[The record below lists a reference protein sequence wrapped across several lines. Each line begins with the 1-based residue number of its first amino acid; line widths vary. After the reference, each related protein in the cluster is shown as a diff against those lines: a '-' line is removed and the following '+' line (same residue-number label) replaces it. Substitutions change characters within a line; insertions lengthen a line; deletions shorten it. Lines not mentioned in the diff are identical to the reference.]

1 MLDNVV
7 HEEINLEPVELTPRS
22 RLIRPKIFG
31 LGTQH
36 VESLISYI
44 VRIAAAHHVSPM
56 RMMKKVY
63 GLENPDIAEC
73 MYPSFFNHYASTLN
87 GLGKYAQM
95 FVTETEN
102 LTGSTQLQLTTL
114 LPLANLLPVTG
125 CGLLSDRPKWCP
137 ECVQEMLIEFGQA
150 YRPLIWSLKLYKAC
164 TKHKSALVG
173 ACPHC
178 ERVQPFIMHYPDLS
192 RCAYCYQDLNVRV
205 ETEDVEFSEFDYWI
219 FLGLEDLIT
228 NLPALELASSSAL
241 TLFIKEAVQHLK
253 TNASNLCKQ
262 MGLSSWALKGW
273 LNKGEKPSL
282 PQLLSVCYGMDVLP
296 NEIFLKGESLFK
308 DSQLSLRELPDKIV
322 NRAERPLL
330 KPSQKKVLQ
339 HALQQCVHD
348 QNDHRPLS
356 QIASSV
362 YQSPSCLRYWFPKEC
377 DQISAKH
384 AEHKRNSGATNQ
396 QASIAMV
403 EAIVNELKLNG
414 EYVSNRKVNDRLL
427 QQGKTLAKPVLYR
440 AFKLLRNKHS

>member
-1 MLDNVV
+1 
-7 HEEINLEPVELTPRS
+7 
-22 RLIRPKIFG
+22 
-31 LGTQH
+31 
-36 VESLISYI
+36 
-44 VRIAAAHHVSPM
+44 
-56 RMMKKVY
+56 
-63 GLENPDIAEC
+63 
-73 MYPSFFNHYASTLN
+73 
-87 GLGKYAQM
+87 
-95 FVTETEN
+95 
-102 LTGSTQLQLTTL
+102 
-114 LPLANLLPVTG
+114 
-125 CGLLSDRPKWCP
+125 
-137 ECVQEMLIEFGQA
+137 
-150 YRPLIWSLKLYKAC
+150 
-164 TKHKSALVG
+164 
-173 ACPHC
+173 
-178 ERVQPFIMHYPDLS
+178 
-192 RCAYCYQDLNVRV
+192 
-205 ETEDVEFSEFDYWI
+205 
-219 FLGLEDLIT
+219 
-228 NLPALELASSSAL
+228 
-241 TLFIKEAVQHLK
+241 
-253 TNASNLCKQ
+253 
-262 MGLSSWALKGW
+262 
-273 LNKGEKPSL
+273 
-282 PQLLSVCYGMDVLP
+282 MDVLP
-296 NEIFLKGESLFK
+296 SEIFLKGESLFK